1 MSGFVQHSKCP
12 VLENHKVA
20 SGFIEVLVDTM
31 HYALFDESG
40 NDQEL
45 VPGFE
50 IVLESAAVVDEDL
63 GNLRESELVS
73 V

>member
-1 MSGFVQHSKCP
+1 M
-12 VLENHKVA
+12 A
-20 SGFIEVLVDTM
+20 SGFIELLVDTM
-31 HYALFDESG
+31 HYALFDESV

>member
-1 MSGFVQHSKCP
+1 
-12 VLENHKVA
+12 
-20 SGFIEVLVDTM
+20 M
-31 HYALFDESG
+31 HYALCDESG
-40 NDQEL
+40 NDQKLVPGYEIVLEGAAVLDDDDDHDVAEL

>member
-1 MSGFVQHSKCP
+1 MSDDDDDHD
-12 VLENHKVA
+12 VA
-20 SGFIEVLVDTM
+20 
-31 HYALFDESG
+31 
-40 NDQEL
+40 EL

>member
-1 MSGFVQHSKCP
+1 MSG
-12 VLENHKVA
+12 
-20 SGFIEVLVDTM
+20 SGESQSGVRFYRIIGRYYM

>member
-1 MSGFVQHSKCP
+1 MCNESGDDQELVP
-12 VLENHKVA
+12 DYEIVLEGAAMLDDDHDVA
-20 SGFIEVLVDTM
+20 
-31 HYALFDESG
+31 
-40 NDQEL
+40 EL

-50 IVLESAAVVDEDL
+50 IVLESAAMVDEDL

>member
-1 MSGFVQHSKCP
+1 MV
-12 VLENHKVA
+12 
-20 SGFIEVLVDTM
+20 SGFIELLVDTM
-31 HYALFDESG
+31 HYALCDESG

-73 V
+73 I